1 MTITLSSAMASQ
13 AAALAHQSFCSTELA
28 RSLPALSRE
37 ALDDLDFGVVKV
49 DAAGCIEVYNKYE
62 QELGRLTEAEVQG
75 KNFFGEIAVCTNNPL
90 FRGLFNAGI
99 AANNL
104 NHLFPYT
111 FTYRMSPTPV
121 RVHLYRDQ
129 ATLTNWILVKKV

>member
-1 MTITLSSAMASQ
+1 MTVTSPAMASQ
-13 AAALAHQSFCSTELA
+13 AAARSSVVLQLELA

-37 ALDDLDFGVVKV
+37 ALDELDFGVVKV
-49 DAAGCIEVYNKYE
+49 DREGDIEIYNRYE
-62 QELGRLTEAEVQG
+62 QELGQLTEADVRG
-75 KNFFGEIAVCTNNPL
+75 KNFFGEVAVCTNNAL
-90 FRGLFNAGI
+90 FRGLFKAGI
-99 AANNL
+99 AANSL

-129 ATLTNWILVKKV
+129 ATSTNWILVKRV

>member
-13 AAALAHQSFCSTELA
+13 AAALAHQSFCSLELA

-37 ALDDLDFGVVKV
+37 ALDELDFGVVKV
-49 DAAGCIEVYNKYE
+49 DREGDIEIYNRYE
-62 QELGRLTEAEVQG
+62 QELGQLTEAEVRG
-75 KNFFGEIAVCTNNPL
+75 KNFFGEVAVCTNNPL
-90 FRGLFNAGI
+90 FRGLFKAGI
-99 AANNL
+99 AANRL

-129 ATLTNWILVKKV
+129 ATSTNWILVKRV

>member
-1 MTITLSSAMASQ
+1 MTVTLSSAMASQ
-13 AAALAHQSFCSTELA
+13 AAALAHQSFCSPELA
-28 RSLPALSRE
+28 RSLPALSCE
-37 ALDDLDFGVVKV
+37 ALDRLDFGVVKV
-49 DAAGCIEVYNKYE
+49 DAEGGIEVYNRYE
-62 QELGRLTEAEVQG
+62 QEFGRLTEAEVQG

-90 FRGLFNAGI
+90 FRGLFKAGI

-129 ATLTNWILVKKV
+129 ATSTNWILVKKI